1 MISIITPTFNRA
13 STLVR
18 LFDSLL
24 KQSCKDFEWI
34 IVDDGSVD
42 ETRKVVNDFIR
53 EKKLNIKYIFQ
64 ENQGKPSALNNG
76 LENATHE
83 YVFPVDSD
91 DILTEDS
98 ITTIVSRIKFHEYK
112 GSDFSGLCFR
122 KGDLKGVAL
131 GKAIQT
137 ENLEFIF
144 CSATDIKNIFQVD
157 MAYCFKKE
165 YMLVNKFPNF
175 DDEKFVP
182 ELFVWNKITDI
193 FPVYVYLNKIIYLC
207 EYLPDGL
214 SANFKSQLKSNPNGF
229 LVYYK
234 DQIFR
239 EVSFK
244 NKLKMIIRALQCYF
258 YRIMR

>member
-13 STLVR
+13 YTLER
-18 LFDSLL
+18 LFNSLL
-24 KQSCKDFEWI
+24 GQSCKEFEWV
-34 IVDDGSVD
+34 IVDDGSLD
-42 ETRKVVNDFIR
+42 ETSNIVNTFI
-53 EKKLNIKYIFQ
+53 EKNLLNIKYIYQ

-76 LENATHE
+76 IENSVGD
-83 YVFPVDSD
+83 YIFPVDSD
-91 DILTEDS
+91 DILVSDC
-98 ITTIVSRIKFHEYK
+98 IDTIRKRIEFHK
-112 GSDFSGLCFR
+112 SKSHSFSGLCFR
-122 KGDLKGVAL
+122 KGDLTGVAL
-131 GKAIQT
+131 GKIIQD
-137 ENLEFIF
+137 ENLEFIH
-144 CSATDIKNIFQVD
+144 CNATDIKNFFQID

-165 YMLVNKFPNF
+165 YMVSNKFPSFNN
-175 DDEKFVP
+175 EKFVP
-182 ELFVWNKITDI
+182 ELFIWNKITDI
-193 FPVYVYLNKIIYLC
+193 HPVYVYLNKVIYLC